1 MRGEAGALTI
11 VTLVLLDDLL
21 IVVRVLPV
29 LLDITLKPLVELPD
43 ILLEG
48 TQSFRVDLVQ
58 FGSRFLVLPYSQDKR
73 LKISN
78 TPDKIRKLVMN
89 YDCD

>member
-1 MRGEAGALTI
+1 MRGEAGELTVI
-11 VTLVLLDDLL
+11 TLVLLDDLL

-29 LLDITLKPLVELPD
+29 LLNISLKTLVELPD

-58 FGSRFLVLPYSQDKR
+58 FGSRFLILPYSQDKR

-78 TPDKIRKLVMN
+78 TPGK
-89 YDCD
+89 